1 MISAKNMA
9 RLNNR
14 NSMTDEERRADIMAE
29 TFGPLFGS
37 IFGDIPK
44 PQCPGCREDLAGKLI
59 CCNPDAAAAHNKG
72 SGDA

>member
-9 RLNNR
+9 RLNAR
-14 NSMTDEERRADIMAE
+14 NLMTDEERRSDIMAE

-44 PQCPGCREDLAGKLI
+44 PKCPGCREELGGKLI
-59 CCNPDAAAAHNKG
+59 CQCHPGLNG
-72 SGDA
+72 ESQE